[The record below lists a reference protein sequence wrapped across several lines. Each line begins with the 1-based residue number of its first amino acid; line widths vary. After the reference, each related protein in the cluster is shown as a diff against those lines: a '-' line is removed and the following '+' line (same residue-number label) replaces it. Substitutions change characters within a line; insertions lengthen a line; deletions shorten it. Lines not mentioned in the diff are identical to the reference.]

1 VIDNVVWTDAWL
13 SIAGAGCG
21 LICLGAGE
29 EWARKVY
36 ALRGLRG
43 VERQVGRLEGPGGHR
58 GQLRTAWWQGKQDEV
73 VDRSRCRVAAHDR
86 SLHAGFAA
94 VHQKTIGLLG

>member
-1 VIDNVVWTDAWL
+1 VIDNVVWTNSWS

-21 LICLGAGE
+21 LICVGAGE
-29 EWARKVY
+29 EWARKQ
-36 ALRGLRG
+36 
-43 VERQVGRLEGPGGHR
+43 E
-58 GQLRTAWWQGKQDEV
+58 KQDEV

-86 SLHAGFAA
+86 SLHTGFAV